1 MEIEGGFVEPEEGG
15 MGCSGVPNEHR
26 GQDAFVLLP
35 TGTIDRGTPKHDS
48 VGTVL
53 SGSIA
58 HLIRCSPAGEAAF
71 IPCPEEA
78 GPSSPARET
87 RARLASFVRPSGAPA
102 RRPRALFALL
112 TFNPP
117 SPPHGV
123 VM

>member
-1 MEIEGGFVEPEEGG
+1 MR
-15 MGCSGVPNEHR
+15 CSGVPNEHHV
-26 GQDAFVLLP
+26 QDTFVFLP

-78 GPSSPARET
+78 GASAPGKEGDGPPPFSGPTGAKGRTKKANSSSAGGWGGQADAGGRT
-87 RARLASFVRPSGAPA
+87 RRRLTCRVGGKRT
-102 RRPRALFALL
+102 R
-112 TFNPP
+112 
-117 SPPHGV
+117 
-123 VM
+123 

>member
-1 MEIEGGFVEPEEGG
+1 MR
-15 MGCSGVPNEHR
+15 CSGVPNEHHV
-26 GQDAFVLLP
+26 QDTFVFLP

-78 GPSSPARET
+78 GASAPRKET
-87 RARLASFVRPSGAPA
+87 SARLGAFRKPYRA
-102 RRPRALFALL
+102 QAPGPPGILGPLTLQLPRV
-112 TFNPP
+112 PP
-117 SPPHGV
+117 C
-123 VM
+123 

>member
-1 MEIEGGFVEPEEGG
+1 MR
-15 MGCSGVPNEHR
+15 CSGLPNEHHV
-26 GQDAFVLLP
+26 QDTFVLLP

-78 GPSSPARET
+78 GPSAPRKEGIFGA
-87 RARLASFVRPSGAPA
+87 RARARHALRLRWAEPPASTTAPA
-102 RRPRALFALL
+102 RSRTATSRPQK
-112 TFNPP
+112 
-117 SPPHGV
+117 
-123 VM
+123 

>member
-1 MEIEGGFVEPEEGG
+1 MR
-15 MGCSGVPNEHR
+15 CSGVPNEHHV
-26 GQDAFVLLP
+26 QDTFVFLP

-78 GPSSPARET
+78 GPSSPEREGGRPPACSGPT
-87 RARLASFVRPSGAPA
+87 VAQGRTNRAVTPSAAASGGRPEDG
-102 RRPRALFALL
+102 
-112 TFNPP
+112 
-117 SPPHGV
+117 
-123 VM
+123 

>member
-1 MEIEGGFVEPEEGG
+1 MR
-15 MGCSGVPNEHR
+15 CSGVPNEHHV
-26 GQDAFVLLP
+26 QDTFVLLP

-78 GPSSPARET
+78 GPSAPQRE
-87 RARLASFVRPSGAPA
+87 GDG
-102 RRPRALFALL
+102 
-112 TFNPP
+112 PP
-117 SPPHGV
+117 SRSEPTGAKGRTKKASSSSAAAGARPPHDGAATRR
-123 VM
+123 